1 MTPPGELVSTRV
13 LRAPLERVFAA
24 FADPSVLARWWG
36 PNGFTNTFQEFDLRP
51 GGAWRLVMRGP
62 DGTDHPMTKEFVEV
76 RPPERI
82 VLRHVQ
88 VGHMFQMA
96 MEFVAEGA
104 TTRLT
109 WRTRFQSDE
118 EAERLRDFWDTAN
131 QENFDR
137 LESLLAI
144 G

>member
-13 LRAPLERVFAA
+13 LRAPRERVFAA

-62 DGTDHPMTKEFVEV
+62 DGTEYPMTKEFVEV
-76 RPPERI
+76 RAPERI

-118 EAERLRDFWDTAN
+118 EAERLRGFWDTAN

-144 G
+144 A